1 MSAEAAGQPGAEG
14 AAPHR
19 DDAGSRMGMW
29 LFLLSELLL
38 FSGLFIAYAAYRSIH
53 RADFHHAGAE
63 LNAALGVANT
73 IVLLTSSLTVALG
86 VHALREGRER
96 ELPLWNCAT
105 IVLALVFLAVKA
117 VEWSAKYAHGLFPG
131 QPGLD
136 ALPPGERLFFGL
148 YFATTGLHALHVVA
162 GAVVLAVA
170 SSLVARG
177 RVGRDAPVIAE
188 NAGLYWHLVDV
199 IWIMILPLYY
209 LAA

>member
-1 MSAEAAGQPGAEG
+1 MTAAGH

-53 RADFHHAGAE
+53 REEFHHAGAE
-63 LNAALGVANT
+63 LNAALGAANT
-73 IVLLTSSLTVALG
+73 VVLLTSSLTVALG
-86 VHALREGRER
+86 VRALRVGRER
-96 ELPLWNCAT
+96 EVPRWIGAT
-105 IVLALVFLAVKA
+105 ILLALAFLAVKA
-117 VEWSAKYAHGLFPG
+117 IEWTTKYRHGLFPG
-131 QPGLD
+131 RPELA

-148 YFATTGLHALHVVA
+148 YFAATGLHALHVVA
-162 GAVVLAVA
+162 GAVVLSVA
-170 SSLVARG
+170 AALVARG
-177 RVGRDAPVIAE
+177 RVRSDAPVVLE

-199 IWIMILPLYY
+199 IWIIILPLFY

>member
-1 MSAEAAGQPGAEG
+1 MTAAAHEAAPAA

-29 LFLLSELLL
+29 IFLLTELLL
-38 FSGLFIAYAAYRSIH
+38 FGGLFIAYAAYRTIH
-53 RADFHHAGAE
+53 REDFHRAGAE
-63 LNAALGVANT
+63 LNAILGVANT
-73 IVLLTSSLTVALG
+73 AVLLTSSLTVALG

-96 ELPLWNCAT
+96 EVPRWIGAT
-105 IVLALVFLAVKA
+105 ILLALAFLSVKA
-117 VEWSAKYAHGLFPG
+117 VEWSTKFEHGIFPG
-131 QPGLD
+131 QPGLG

-148 YFATTGLHALHVVA
+148 YFATTGLHALHVVV

-170 SSLVARG
+170 AALVARG
-177 RVGRDAPVIAE
+177 SVRRDAPVIAE

-199 IWIMILPLYY
+199 IWILILPLFY